1 MTPALELGLTYALD
15 VVAKTA
21 DSLPKGVVDEKW
33 WKLQIPHWKGA
44 LKLRRIGGFA
54 HDDSSSKLGG
64 HCFVLRIDI

>member
-1 MTPALELGLTYALD
+1 MAPALELGLTYALD
-15 VVAKTA
+15 V
-21 DSLPKGVVDEKW
+21 EKW